1 MASAVRAQVVAE
13 EGEAGRKAREAR
25 RKMAELESSV

>member
-1 MASAVRAQVVAE
+1 MVSAVREQVVAE

-25 RKMAELESSV
+25 RKTTELESSV